1 MSVSGARYENAIMPY
16 CFQKPGFIRMLIRL
30 IAAICLCAALL
41 PGTPA
46 AAQDTQNPHPPEPYK
61 SHPYDKAEQ
70 DLQTAQMNKAAELAR
85 QAGETG
91 GPAAMRNAYFTAV
104 LDAFINAY
112 DLVGAVLLVDGPDGR
127 ILVSAG
133 LADEGT
139 GTPMQTD
146 NSFHVMS
153 VTKMFTATAIM
164 MMVEEGK
171 LSLDDYAADILTT
184 TFEGRL
190 ANFED
195 VKIIHLLEHSSGI
208 PDYLSLGFTR
218 AMYENP
224 QKRYTPMEAIEFA
237 YDHPPLFPPG
247 EKYTYT
253 NTGWLL
259 LGEIIKEID
268 GMSLQE
274 SFEKRF
280 FKPLGMKDTHFRRY
294 PEPNLANAYMD
305 LNFDGKTEQL
315 MTQQWG
321 ELADGSL
328 VATAEDLNTFLNALL
343 VDKSIVSDDSL
354 QVMMENSHDITKTE
368 YGRGLM
374 VIDADTDPKIGHM
387 ARYIG
392 HGAFAMRYVSRDTN
406 IVFLTNSIDRLKDFR
421 EIERQALPFLFGSMK
436 QQPAFLPLGKAGD
449 GPIKPEDWTR
459 HDNVVE

>member
-1 MSVSGARYENAIMPY
+1 MRH
-16 CFQKPGFIRMLIRL
+16 RL
-30 IAAICLCAALL
+30 KAVCCLCAALL
-41 PGTPA
+41 LAAPPA
-46 AAQDTQNPHPPEPYK
+46 PAQEAQNPHPPEPYK
-61 SHPYDKAEQ
+61 SHPYDPPRK
-70 DLQTAQMNKAAELAR
+70 DLQTAQMNQAAELAR
-85 QAGETG
+85 GADMAGN
-91 GPAAMRNAYFTAV
+91 PALRDAYFSAV
-104 LDAFINAY
+104 LDAFITAY
-112 DLVGAVLLVDGPDGR
+112 DLVGAVLLIDGPQGR

-133 LADEGT
+133 EADEGT
-139 GTPMQTD
+139 GTKMATD

-171 LSLDDYAADILTT
+171 LSLDDYAADILDT

-224 QKRYTPMEAIEFA
+224 QKRYTPMEAIAFA
-237 YDHPPLFPPG
+237 YDHPALFPPG

-259 LGEIIKEID
+259 LGEIIKKID
-268 GMSLQE
+268 GATLQG
-274 SFEKRF
+274 SFDKRF
-280 FKPLGMKDTHFRRY
+280 FEPLGMADTHFRRY
-294 PEPNLANAYMD
+294 PEPKLANAYMD

-343 VDKSIVSDDSL
+343 VDKSLVSDESL
-354 QVMMENSHDITKTE
+354 KTMMENSHDITKTE

-406 IVFLTNSIDRLKDFR
+406 IIFLTNSIDRLKDFR
-421 EIERQALPFLFGSMK
+421 EIEKQALPYLFGKNMT
-436 QQPAFLPLGKAGD
+436 QQPAFLPLGKAKD
-449 GPIKPEDWTR
+449 GPIAPEDWTR
-459 HDNVVE
+459 HDEAIE